1 MHISWVLVLF
11 LKKER
16 KIMLMHPLTLIN
28 GFPSPH
34 KGTPIALAFPFSNY
48 HCITKEK
55 LPPAGFVR
63 AQAFVINLLERHL
76 NGNQFSLSLSVSF

>member
-28 GFPSPH
+28 GFPSP
-34 KGTPIALAFPFSNY
+34 
-48 HCITKEK
+48 TKELQLLWLFFFQIIIVLQK
-55 LPPAGFVR
+55 RSSPCWVCESPALCHKPPR
-63 AQAFVINLLERHL
+63 EAFE
-76 NGNQFSLSLSVSF
+76 